1 MFQINLHTL
10 AKACEKSSKL
20 LTICKGHSQILCK
33 LALEQSG
40 FTKGLNKWN
49 KRYCYVVKY
58 LLYIIKS
65 VKYDVSLNN
74 KKRLLEIIDEHN
86 LKIPTN
92 IKKFIMKNK
101 LNINVQKGNGQDK
114 FNAYLDELD
123 LTLDELKKQ
132 RIYENIDNYLE
143 YRNLLDE
150 LEYKRNKLNKQ
161 LNKELISVDVDA
173 NIKNDILKQRNLL
186 QKRINEIEFIL
197 KPLDTNPLSPLSQ
210 LSPTVGSPTR
220 FLHRE
225 FDSTKQILSPT
236 KSKKIFIPDLY
247 DNQDDYKDDSYSL
260 SEISINLPD
269 ILQSY
274 FTLARLEKKFKLPK
288 NIVMKAVSDYNAIL
302 PDDLT
307 VFKDNLI
314 EIDTIFGNGNAIG
327 KIIDTDNIVNLTD
340 MYRYGVFPLTV
351 FI

>member
-10 AKACEKSSKL
+10 AKACEKSPKL

-58 LLYIIKS
+58 LLYIVKS

-74 KKRLLEIIDEHN
+74 KKRLLEIIEERN

-92 IKKFIMKNK
+92 IKKFIIKNK

-114 FNAYLDELD
+114 FNTYLDELD
-123 LTLDELKKQ
+123 LILDELKKQ
-132 RIYENIDNYLE
+132 RMYENIDNYLE
-143 YRNLLDE
+143 YRNLLDD
-150 LEYKRNKLNKQ
+150 LEYKLNKLNQQ
-161 LNKELISVDVDA
+161 LNKELTSVDVDA
-173 NIKNDILKQRNLL
+173 NIKNNILKQRNLL

-197 KPLDTNPLSPLSQ
+197 KPLETNPLSPLSQ
-210 LSPTVGSPTR
+210 LSPTVSSPTR
-220 FLHRE
+220 FLPRA
-225 FDSTKQILSPT
+225 FNASKQISSPT
-236 KSKKIFIPDLY
+236 TSKKIFIPDLY
-247 DNQDDYKDDSYSL
+247 DYQEDDSYSL

-274 FTLARLEKKFKLPK
+274 FTLARLETKFKLPK
-288 NIVMKAVSDYNAIL
+288 NIVMKAVSDYNAIR
-302 PDDLT
+302 PNDLT
-307 VFKDNLI
+307 VFKDNLV

-327 KIIDTDNIVNLTD
+327 KIIDTDNIVNTSD

>member
-1 MFQINLHTL
+1 MFQINLHSL
-10 AKACEKSSKL
+10 AIACEKSPDL

-58 LLYIIKS
+58 LLYIAIK
-65 VKYDVSLNN
+65 YNISLNN
-74 KKRLLEIIDEHN
+74 KKRLLEIIDKHN

-92 IKKFIMKNK
+92 IIKFIIKNK
-101 LNINVQKGNGQDK
+101 LNNNIQKGNGPQDK

-132 RIYENIDNYLE
+132 RIYDNIDNYLE
-143 YRNLLDE
+143 YRNLLDN
-150 LEYKRNKLNKQ
+150 LEHKRNILNKQ
-161 LNKELISVDVDA
+161 LNKELTNVNIDV
-173 NIKNDILKQRNLL
+173 NIKDNILKQRNLL

-197 KPLDTNPLSPLSQ
+197 KPLETNPLSPLSQ
-210 LSPTVGSPTR
+210 LSPTVSSPTR
-220 FLHRE
+220 FLPRA
-225 FDSTKQILSPT
+225 FDASKQISSPT
-236 KSKKIFIPDLY
+236 TSKKIFIPDSY
-247 DNQDDYKDDSYSL
+247 DYQDNSYSL

-274 FTLARLEKKFKLPK
+274 FTLARLQKKFKLPT
-288 NIVMKAVSDYNAIL
+288 NIVMKAVSDYSAIR
-302 PDDLT
+302 PNDLT
-307 VFKDNLI
+307 VFKDNLV

-327 KIIDTDNIVNLTD
+327 KIIDTDNIVNTSD